1 MKRIRDQLRM
11 NGAQTLSTT
20 ELLALA
26 LFQGEEKDALLQAH
40 TLLERYGVKGLRTV
54 PLDVLSQEGGL
65 SSTQVEWVQVVCELA
80 QRFAKGDPGDPVQ
93 IISPYDAIE
102 VLQPLL
108 AHLDHEEFRVLVLDS
123 RNHVLANI
131 LLYTGTVNE
140 TSLRAPEIFRQAI
153 VRNCPGILLAHNH
166 PSNDPTPS
174 PDDLETTKKLL
185 DAARLLDID
194 LIDHIIIGGE
204 NGVSLKEVLLWE

>member
-1 MKRIRDQLRM
+1 M
-11 NGAQTLSTT
+11 
-20 ELLALA
+20 
-26 LFQGEEKDALLQAH
+26 
-40 TLLERYGVKGLRTV
+40 
-54 PLDVLSQEGGL
+54 
-65 SSTQVEWVQVVCELA
+65 
-80 QRFAKGDPGDPVQ
+80 Q
-93 IISPYDAIE
+93 IGSPYDAIRL
-102 VLQPLL
+102 LQPLL

-153 VRNCPGILLAHNH
+153 LRNCPGILLAHNH

-174 PDDLETTKKLL
+174 LEDIETTQKLL
-185 DAARLLDID
+185 EAARLLDID

-204 NGVSLKEVLLWE
+204 KGVSLKEVLPWK